1 MSSDGENS
9 TGMAFLLWLACVF
22 GLCGIHR
29 FYLGRPVTGF
39 LYLITFGF
47 LGIGQLID
55 LFRLRGMVEEQN
67 LALLERR
74 QRVLGF
80 QQPLVPALPAP
91 PARPAPPPE
100 DLRVALT
107 RAAAAHGG
115 RLTVTQG
122 VLATGRSFEDVEA
135 ALDTLARG
143 RFVEI
148 DNDPATGVIVYRFGE
163 LS

>member
-1 MSSDGENS
+1 
-9 TGMAFLLWLACVF
+9 MAFLLWLSCVF

-39 LYLITFGF
+39 FYLITFGF
-47 LGIGQLID
+47 FGIGQLID

-67 LALLERR
+67 LAHLERR
-74 QRVLGF
+74 QRALGF
-80 QQPLVPALPAP
+80 QPPLVPALPAP
-91 PARPAPPPE
+91 AARPPE

-122 VLATGRSFEDVEA
+122 VLATGR
-135 ALDTLARG
+135 
-143 RFVEI
+143 
-148 DNDPATGVIVYRFGE
+148 
-163 LS
+163 